1 MGVECLIGEGCIVGE
16 SIVVALGDGFAG
28 EAQFWFDEPL
38 IISELSFCVGGR
50 VAVQFCEIGHALVSL
65 CFVAP
70 ERLDYLAFLK
80 CPFLIAEGLLH
91 GRILYRTGVV
101 L

>member
-1 MGVECLIGEGCIVGE
+1 
-16 SIVVALGDGFAG
+16 
-28 EAQFWFDEPL
+28 
-38 IISELSFCVGGR
+38 VGGR

-80 CPFLIAEGLLH
+80 CPFLVAEGLLH
-91 GRILYRTGVV
+91 RRILYRTGVV